1 MKSLIHPTAR
11 LCLSCLLT
19 LFSLQARPATVAY
32 LGLHTEPLSPGVS
45 HQLDFPEGIYLE
57 VIHVGEGSPA
67 EKAGVQIFDILQ
79 KMDDQ
84 ILVNPEQFKQLVWL
98 KKPGDMVSLDII
110 RKGSPLKLSATM
122 DMTERKKQPRGA
134 LRGGPF
140 GRSSLFDDPFRGSS
154 RIRDLLERE
163 FGQAF
168 PGNPFQSLIPGFSH
182 GDFLPS
188 PPGSHSPVHQPG
200 ADIQSFS
207 YSSSENQKVVSDEQG
222 TLHYTEKDGQK
233 FLRATDPS
241 GKLLFEGPINTE
253 SDRQK
258 LPAGLLPRLLEIEGK

>member
-1 MKSLIHPTAR
+1 MMSWIIR
-11 LCLSCLLT
+11 NMRLT
-19 LFSLQARPATVAY
+19 LFTFFTLLSLQAKPATVAY
-32 LGLHTEPLSPGVS
+32 LGLHTEPLSRGAS
-45 HQLDFPEGIYLE
+45 HQLDFPAGIYLE

-98 KKPGDMVSLDII
+98 RKPGDMISLEVI
-110 RKGSPLKLSATM
+110 RKRSPLLLTATL
-122 DMTERKKQPRGA
+122 DKTERKKQHPRTLGA
-134 LRGGPF
+134 DPF
-140 GRSSLFDDPFRGSS
+140 GNSPFFDDSFMGNS

-168 PGNPFQSLIPGFSH
+168 SGNLFRSPMPSFSH

-207 YSSSENQKVVSDEQG
+207 YSSSENQKVVSDEEG

-241 GKLLFEGPINTE
+241 GKLLFEGPVNTE
-253 SDRQK
+253 EDRQK
-258 LPAGLLPRLLEIEGK
+258 LPTGLLPGLLEIERK

>member
-1 MKSLIHPTAR
+1 MKSLIHLTAR
-11 LCLSCLLT
+11 LSLSCLLT
-19 LFSLQARPATVAY
+19 LLSLQARPATVAY
-32 LGLHTEPLSPGVS
+32 LGLHTEPLSPGAS
-45 HQLDFPEGIYLE
+45 HQLDFPGGIYLE

-98 KKPGDMVSLDII
+98 RKPGEMISLEVI
-110 RKGSPLKLSATM
+110 RKGSPLLLSATL
-122 DMTERKKQPRGA
+122 DKTEGKKPYSRTLGA
-134 LRGGPF
+134 DPF
-140 GRSSLFDDPFRGSS
+140 GNSSFFDDPFRGNS

-168 PGNPFQSLIPGFSH
+168 PGNPFRSFMPGFSH
-182 GDFLPS
+182 GDFPPS
-188 PPGSHSPVHQPG
+188 PSGSQSPVYQPGS
-200 ADIQSFS
+200 DIQSFS
-207 YSSSENQKVVSDEQG
+207 YSTSENQKVVTDEQG
-222 TLHYTEKDGQK
+222 TLHYTEKDGKK
-233 FLRATDPS
+233 FLRATDPL
-241 GKLLFEGPINTE
+241 GKLLFEGPVNTE